1 MLKINLF
8 RMMMKRFR
16 RHPIKFIIILVL
28 VLYFMCLSAI
38 MIFKKVSIIKAFL
51 QTWTALL
58 GDIELDIGT
67 GVDAIVAGIC
77 LILSI
82 IFIALIVGWLTTY
95 ILNITMKGGIMT
107 NKVNYKNHVVICG
120 WNYQGP
126 RIIKN
131 LLSCDTYEKKPIVV
145 LEDMEKIPYDSH
157 KVDFI
162 KGFPEKKE
170 DLIKA
175 GILKA
180 ESAIILTD
188 ITGEKSSNPDAE
200 ALMITL
206 AIESLNRSVH
216 TCVQLL
222 SSENK
227 THLENAHAD
236 EIICLDKVG
245 GDLVV
250 ASALNQGV
258 SRIIDELLSF
268 NQGSEFYRYKHK
280 IPEKFIGETFTEVG
294 KRLLDKKMVLLA
306 IETKKD
312 DQVIKEFSDDWIH
325 STGEDKVMIINP
337 QGNCKLRKDDSLF
350 IIAEKEPV
358 KL

>member
-1 MLKINLF
+1 MLRINMF
-8 RMMMKRFR
+8 RSSMKRFR
-16 RHPIKFIIILVL
+16 RHPIKFLMILVI
-28 VLYFMCLSAI
+28 VLYLICLSAI
-38 MIFKKVSIIKAFL
+38 MISKKISVFKAFL
-51 QTWTALL
+51 LTWTALL
-58 GDIELDIGT
+58 GDIELDIGS

-82 IFIALIVGWLTTY
+82 IFIALIVGGLTTY
-95 ILNITMKGGIMT
+95 ILNINMKGGIMT
-107 NKVNYKNHVVICG
+107 KKVNYMNHVVICG

-131 LLSCDTYEKKPIVV
+131 LLSSDTYEKKPIVV
-145 LEDMEKIPYDSH
+145 LADMEKIPYDSY
-157 KVDFI
+157 KVDFV
-162 KGFPEKKE
+162 KGSPEKKE
-170 DLIKA
+170 NLIKA

-180 ESAIILTD
+180 ESAIILTN

-227 THLENAHAD
+227 VHLENANAD

-245 GDLVV
+245 GDLAV

-268 NQGSEFYRYKHK
+268 NQGSEFYRYKNK
-280 IPEKFIGETFTEVG
+280 LPEKFIGETFTEVG
-294 KRLLDKKMVLLA
+294 KQLLDKKMALLA
-306 IETKKD
+306 IETKND
-312 DQVIKEFSDDWIH
+312 DQVSKEFSDDWIH

-337 QGNCKLRKDDSLF
+337 QGDYKLRKDDSLF